1 MTGEFVLYLALGKL
15 LIWTGQKFG
24 RGNFNN
30 RFLLRLFD
38 CQFCLGVWVMTI
50 TALLFKIN
58 ILSDVFPYVPILS
71 EVVTGVVS
79 SFLLHLLTLG
89 WREQFDVVVI

>member
-1 MTGEFVLYLALGKL
+1 
-15 LIWTGQKFG
+15 
-24 RGNFNN
+24 
-30 RFLLRLFD
+30 
-38 CQFCLGVWVMTI
+38 MTI

-71 EVVTGVVS
+71 EVVVGVVS